1 MLMFTLYVLITNF
14 IGVRANY
21 NRLILP
27 LLDYLLIIRQLEVL
41 GRWIGPSPTNLSI
54 ESLDAVPHRFPRLL
68 LLLLTQIHDLL
79 LFVLRLIYHLSFTG
93 TKLDTHPSSRQPSAP
108 RRCWHR
114 RRRWILDQNQPPSVL
129 HQRLRL
135 SPS

>member
-27 LLDYLLIIRQLEVL
+27 LLDYILVIRQLEVL

-54 ESLDAVPHRFPRLL
+54 ESLDAVPRRFPRLL
-68 LLLLTQIHDLL
+68 LLLLTQIDHL
-79 LFVLRLIYHLSFTG
+79 LFVICLIHHLTL
-93 TKLDTHPSSRQPSAP
+93 TRAKLDAQSSPRRPPAP
-108 RRCWHR
+108 RRSAH
-114 RRRWILDQNQPPSVL
+114 
-129 HQRLRL
+129 
-135 SPS
+135 